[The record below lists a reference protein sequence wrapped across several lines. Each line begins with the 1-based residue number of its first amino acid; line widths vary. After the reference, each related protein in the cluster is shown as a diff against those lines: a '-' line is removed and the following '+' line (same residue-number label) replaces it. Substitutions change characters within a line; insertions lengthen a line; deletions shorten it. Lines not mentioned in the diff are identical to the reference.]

1 MQQKQSSHSPQ
12 ITYEARGTHLL
23 LTLSGCGLVNLN
35 DETFL
40 RDLTERAATATG
52 ATVLQLASQKFSPQG
67 VTAIAVLAESHASL
81 HTYPESA
88 VVFWDC
94 FTCGDSCEPA
104 LSVPVLIEALKP
116 LSVDQQIVSRGQPNP
131 SIA

>member
-1 MQQKQSSHSPQ
+1 
-12 ITYEARGTHLL
+12 
-23 LTLSGCGLVNLN
+23 
-35 DETFL
+35 
-40 RDLTERAATATG
+40 
-52 ATVLQLASQKFSPQG
+52 LQLASQKFSPQG

-116 LSVDQQIVSRGQPNP
+116 LSVDQQIVSRGQPIP
-131 SIA
+131 PTA